1 MEKTLLFVY
10 NPSAGKGKVAGK
22 LSSIIY
28 KFTQNGYKVT
38 VHPTL
43 RRLDGYEYI
52 KEHGREYDA
61 VVCSGGDG
69 TLNETISGFIEGGVE
84 VPLGYIPGGSAN
96 DTALTLKIPLDPE
109 KSADTAING
118 IPFPFDIGR
127 FNERY
132 FVYVAAFGAFSEVS
146 YSTPQDM
153 KNALGHTAYIIE
165 AIKRLPRIRS
175 YKMRV
180 EADGQVFEDTFL
192 FGAVCNTLS
201 VGGGVLKFSSE
212 YESLYDG
219 ELEVLLLRDSK
230 SLIDVGH
237 IALCLLNQDYS
248 DENIVFFK
256 TKHLTITAED
266 DVPWTFDGEDGGAHS
281 KAEITCVES
290 PVRIM
295 SGVK

>member
-10 NPSAGKGKVAGK
+10 NPSAGKGKIAGK
-22 LSSIIY
+22 LSVIVNH
-28 KFTQNGYKVT
+28 FTRNGYRVT
-38 VHPTL
+38 VHPTQ
-43 RRLDGYEYI
+43 RQREGYEYI
-52 KEHGREYDA
+52 RDHGREYDA

-69 TLNETISGFIEGGVE
+69 TLNETISGFVDGGVT

-96 DTALTLKIPLDPE
+96 DTALTLKIPLDPV

-118 IPFPFDIGR
+118 TPFPFDIGKFDDR
-127 FNERY
+127 F

-153 KNALGHTAYIIE
+153 KNMLGHTAYIIE
-165 AIKRLPRIRS
+165 AIKHLPRIRS
-175 YKMRV
+175 YRMRI
-180 EADGQVFEDTFL
+180 ETDDSVFEDTFL

-201 VGGGVLKFSSE
+201 VGGGVLKFGSE
-212 YESLYDG
+212 YDALHDG

-256 TKHLTITAED
+256 TNHLKITAET
-266 DVPWTFDGEDGGAHS
+266 DVPWTFDGEDGGTHRN
-281 KAEITCVES
+281 AEITCVES
-290 PVRIM
+290 PVQIM
-295 SGVK
+295 SGI